1 MYKLILILI
10 FKNMCFLASN
20 YKLKECVHIQLLFF
34 LNAVIVQTV
43 ASLKSKVDGAAIP
56 APKKADIRAKI
67 ALLQVF

>member
-10 FKNMCFLASN
+10 LKMCFLASN